1 VLIADDLSGAADSGV
16 AFARHGARVVV
27 SWDLGEMAD
36 AEVVALSTES
46 RHRTPEEA
54 RQRVLRALDGLAE
67 RDPGGEARW
76 FYKKIDST
84 LRGHPGLELAT
95 LLERVGYIRALV
107 VPAFPAQGRVTR
119 EGVHYVHGR
128 PLAETVFGSEVGGS
142 RVDAVLARGLPAA
155 WLRHIPLAR
164 VREGPEAVAAVL
176 GRRSEGWQVWIG
188 DAETD
193 EDLRSLAEAAHAV
206 GLRVFCGA
214 GGLAAA
220 LAEVLA
226 PGEGWSPSSGAHQ
239 SLRWGPGAVWVVI
252 GSRHPRS
259 RRQAEV
265 IRATGVP
272 VVTPSLDGCPL
283 MKGGETAHVVLLS
296 ATDLRYRR
304 GHEGQIAG
312 ALAAHVHQA
321 FKAGSVGALV
331 VTGGE
336 TAMAV
341 YGALGARALR
351 LGGEVE
357 PGIPWGV
364 LMGGMAHGLPV
375 VTKAGGFGDEDALG
389 RAARFLLSIR
399 AAWSQGGTREVE
411 NEASGTYTAVGAS
424 AHRAGASASA
434 QGGL

>member
-1 VLIADDLSGAADSGV
+1 MAQGVLIADDLSGAADSGV

-95 LLERVGYIRALV
+95 LLERVGYTRALV
-107 VPAFPAQGRVTR
+107 APAFPAQGRVTR
-119 EGVHYVHGR
+119 EGVHYVHR
-128 PLAETVFGSEVGGS
+128 CPLAETVFGSEVGGS
-142 RVDAVLARGLPAA
+142 RVDAVLAHGLPAA

-176 GRRSEGWQVWIG
+176 GRRSEGRQVWIG

-193 EDLRSLAEAAHAV
+193 EDLRCLAQAARGV
-206 GLRVFCGA
+206 GVRVFCGA

-220 LAEVLA
+220 LAQVLA
-226 PGEGWSPSSGAHQ
+226 RRGGWSSSSVAPQ
-239 SLRWGPGAVWVVI
+239 SLRRGAGAVWVVV
-252 GSRHPRS
+252 GSRHPQS
-259 RRQAEV
+259 RRQVEV
-265 IRATGVP
+265 MRAAGVP
-272 VVTPSLDGCPL
+272 VAAPSLDGRPL
-283 MKGGETAHVVLLS
+283 MRGMRGGETDRVVLLS
-296 ATDLRYRR
+296 ATDLPYRP
-304 GHEGQIAG
+304 GQEGEIAG
-312 ALAAHVHQA
+312 TLAGHVRQA
-321 FKAGSVGALV
+321 FEAGSVGALV

-341 YGALGARALR
+341 YGALGARALQ

-375 VTKAGGFGDEDALG
+375 VTKAGGFGDEDSLG
-389 RAARFLLSIR
+389 RAARFFLSIR
-399 AAWSQGGTREVE
+399 DRLWPGYDGG
-411 NEASGTYTAVGAS
+411 
-424 AHRAGASASA
+424 
-434 QGGL
+434 GGV